1 MSLDTRT
8 TRLNNS
14 RDVANVWITSGTTKL
29 TLSKNFLG
37 YTASTKTDIGLKPGV
52 FTAKPKE
59 STSTKSNPLYSYFV
73 NIKNIFFASEE
84 HVQKVQK
91 LNFNRYYRHLGW
103 KYSVSKWTF
112 WTILLIL
119 CVHVVTFLRKVVK
132 NISI

>member
-29 TLSKNFLG
+29 TLSKNFSG
-37 YTASTKTDIGLKPGV
+37 YTVSTKTDIGLKPGV
-52 FTAKPKE
+52 STAKQKE
-59 STSTKSNPLYSYFV
+59 LTSTKSNPLYSYFV

-91 LNFNRYYRHLGW
+91 SNFNRYYRHLGW